1 MEKTFVLEI
10 SLATLKK
17 LVIYLASESVALKL
31 IQV

>member
-10 SLATLKK
+10 SFVILKK
-17 LVIYLASESVALKL
+17 LVLYLASESVALKL